1 MSFEDDTIS
10 YLLLFGFSLLGTF
23 LEMYYRKYNMI
34 SGEGGLVNECQTRRG
49 LPKETDKPLIFCATA
64 VETRS
69 TLGCLQSFHCVNKN
83 ELSRPSLWG
92 LSSCSMLKL
101 SSCHLRWSM
110 AQSCGLVLFIAYL
123 VAGAT

>member
-1 MSFEDDTIS
+1 
-10 YLLLFGFSLLGTF
+10 
-23 LEMYYRKYNMI
+23 MI

-83 ELSRPSLWG
+83 ELFQAIILWG
-92 LSSCSMLKL
+92 LF
-101 SSCHLRWSM
+101 
-110 AQSCGLVLFIAYL
+110 LFYVETL
-123 VAGAT
+123 